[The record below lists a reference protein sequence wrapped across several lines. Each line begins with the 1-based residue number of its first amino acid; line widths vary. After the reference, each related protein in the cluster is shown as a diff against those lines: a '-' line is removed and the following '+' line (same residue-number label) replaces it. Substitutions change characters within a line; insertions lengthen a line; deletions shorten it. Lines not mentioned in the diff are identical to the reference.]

1 MVWSITMP
9 TGMREFNPTEIP
21 TSIPKTTAALQRKGE
36 GSIQLEHGF
45 TNRESPSMINQKL
58 T

>member
-1 MVWSITMP
+1 MP

-21 TSIPKTTAALQRKGE
+21 TSIPETTAALQRKGE

-45 TNRESPSMINQKL
+45 TNRETPSMINQKL